1 MPGLGFK
8 KVTAVPSTLDPDTLY
23 LLSNPEN
30 AEELVVIV
38 SDNAGVGLRKTIDR
52 TELADMLDLRVKKSD
67 QVDKTPEMQTRV
79 GIDATGQL
87 WTASNEVT
95 TRVQTNYMPNVGD
108 FAEVALG
115 EHIILRLTK
124 TSNSGNEVYRSELMA
139 RTTDRLISYRRD
151 SIYDNSST
159 EGSNANELVLKA
171 SPATVVDATVYGSM
185 RDFAQVIVV
194 DLETFE
200 SWVVRKFHFGKGNF
214 RAIVESC
221 IPPVQ

>member
-1 MPGLGFK
+1 MPSLGFK
-8 KVTAVPSTLDPDTLY
+8 KVTAVPSTLDPNTLY
-23 LLSNPEN
+23 FLSSQEN
-30 AEELVVIV
+30 SEELIVIV
-38 SDNAGVGLRKTIDR
+38 SDNEGVGLRKTIDR
-52 TELADMLDLRVKKSD
+52 SELSDMLDLRVKKSD
-67 QVDKTPEMQTRV
+67 QATKTPEMQTPV
-79 GIDATGQL
+79 GVDSNGKL
-87 WTASNEVT
+87 WVSANEVT

-108 FAEVALG
+108 SAEIALG

-124 TSNSGNEVYRSELMA
+124 TSNSGNEVYRSELLA

-194 DLETFE
+194 DLETMQ
-200 SWVVRKFHFGKGNF
+200 SWFVRKFHFGKGNF
-214 RAIVESC
+214 RAMVETY